1 MRQSEDYA
9 ILIDYA
15 HNEMSLK
22 NLLEMLRGFKPRRLI
37 VLFGCGGNRSKLRR
51 SKMGETAGHLADFTI
66 LTSDNPRW
74 EDPEEILDDIEDG
87 IRGTGGQYVRI
98 ADRREAV
105 RYAMAHAMENDML
118 VLAGKGHEAYQEI
131 CGVRYPL
138 SEYELVEEARRS
150 PGMGENTDR
159 SEVDRWR
166 NMRR

>member
-1 MRQSEDYA
+1 
-9 ILIDYA
+9 
-15 HNEMSLK
+15 MSLK

-51 SKMGETAGHLADFTI
+51 SKMGETAGHLADLTI

-87 IRGTGGQYVRI
+87 IRGTGGQYARI

-105 RYAMAHAMENDML
+105 RYAMAQAMENDML

-131 CGVRYPL
+131 RGVRYPL

-150 PGMGENTDR
+150 PDMGENTDR
-159 SEVDRWR
+159 NEVDRWR